1 MIYKIRTLRFVDYLG
16 ADYFFYF
23 FILVFRLYDVLPQ
36 VALFLYL
43 LDVWLA
49 LFPYPTTPLLINQA
63 AALAALLL
71 DMYVIFIRRAE
82 RV

>member
-1 MIYKIRTLRFVDYLG
+1 MDYLG

-49 LFPYPTTPLLINQA
+49 LFSYPTTPLLINQA
-63 AALAALLL
+63 AVLAALLL